1 MQLHPNSWRP
11 VFAVSVAMLITSCSD
26 NGGSTS
32 RGTTVAQ
39 VVASGTDSTAESV
52 EETLP
57 TLLPLAADS
66 ERVDLETPTFS
77 NPTKVDNP
85 LFPISN
91 LHSAVLLG
99 NNEGHPIRIETTL
112 MQEPKVIEVDG
123 KAIETLESQFVSYQ
137 DGRIH
142 EVATDWYAQGDD
154 GAVYYLGEDVFN
166 YEDGVVADTD
176 GTWVAGDDAPVA
188 MIMPADPQPGDVFR
202 PENIPGELMEEVTI
216 EQVDVTVDGP
226 HGPIDGAIVA
236 QENHTLEG
244 VYEDKWFAPGY
255 GEFFSG
261 VGDSL
266 ESLGIGI
273 PTGTL
278 DGPVPSELDTVHDE
292 AVAVF
297 DAAADGDW
305 QAAGGALDQAQ
316 AAWSA
321 HVDNTDVPR
330 MLGVQMDRALR
341 ALAGDGMV
349 PAVNDRNAEG
359 ARSAALDV
367 AMASIDLQL
376 PYRTQE
382 ETDRTRF
389 EVWARR
395 LVADSERVE
404 AVPGFMAGDVTTL
417 EWVWPRFAHT
427 VDSAPAGEIESLL
440 AEVRVAADEEDVATI
455 SELAPA
461 LFDAAQSLG

>member
-26 NGGSTS
+26 DGGNTS
-32 RGTTVAQ
+32 GGTTVAQ
-39 VVASGTDSTAESV
+39 VVATGTDSTAESV

-66 ERVDLETPTFS
+66 ERVDLETPRFS

-112 MQEPKVIEVDG
+112 MQEPNVIEVDG
-123 KAIETLESQFVSYQ
+123 KAIETVESQFVSYQ

-176 GTWVAGDDAPVA
+176 GTWVAGEDAPVA

-273 PTGTL
+273 PTGAL

-305 QAAGGALDQAQ
+305 QAAGGALDRAQ

-376 PYRTQE
+376 SYRTQE

-389 EVWARR
+389 EVWTRR
-395 LVADSERVE
+395 LVADTERIE
-404 AVPGFMAGDVTTL
+404 AVPGFLAGDVTTL

-427 VDSAPAGEIESLL
+427 VDSTPAGEIESLL
-440 AEVRVAADEEDVATI
+440 AELRGAADEEDVATI

-461 LFDAAQSLG
+461 LLDAAQSLG

>member
-1 MQLHPNSWRP
+1 MQLHLNSWRP
-11 VFAVSVAMLITSCSD
+11 VVAVSAAMLITSCSD
-26 NGGSTS
+26 NVGNTS
-32 RGTTVAQ
+32 GGTTVAQ
-39 VVASGTDSTAESV
+39 VATGGTDSTAESV

-77 NPTKVDNP
+77 DPTNVDNP

-123 KAIETLESQFVSYQ
+123 QAIETLESQFVSYQ

-216 EQVDVTVDGP
+216 KQVDVTVDGP
-226 HGPIDGAIVA
+226 YGPIDGAIIG

-273 PTGTL
+273 PTGAV
-278 DGPVPSELDTVHDE
+278 DGPVPSELTTVHDE

-305 QAAGGALDQAQ
+305 QAADGALDRAQ

-321 HVDNTDVPR
+321 HVDSAEIPR

-341 ALAGDGMV
+341 DLAGDGMV
-349 PAVNDRNAEG
+349 PAVDDRNAEG

-389 EVWARR
+389 EIWARQ
-395 LVADSERVE
+395 LVADTERIE
-404 AVPGFMAGDVTTL
+404 AVPGFLAGDVTTL
-417 EWVWPRFAHT
+417 DWVWPRFAHT

-440 AEVRVAADEEDVATI
+440 AELRGAADEEDVATI

-461 LFDAAQSLG
+461 LLDAARSLG

>member
-1 MQLHPNSWRP
+1 MQLHRNCWRL
-11 VFAVSVAMLITSCSD
+11 VIAVCAVVLITSCTNNGAGTSD
-26 NGGSTS
+26 
-32 RGTTVAQ
+32 TT
-39 VVASGTDSTAESV
+39 ASSTAGSV

-57 TLLPLAADS
+57 TLLPLAPDS
-66 ERVDLETPTFS
+66 ARVDLERPSFS
-77 NPTKVDNP
+77 DPTKVDNP
-85 LFPISN
+85 LFPIAD

-112 MQEPKVIEVDG
+112 MPDPKVIEVDG
-123 KAIETLESQFVSYQ
+123 QAIETLESQFVSYE

-142 EVATDWYAQGDD
+142 EVATDWYAQGDE

-176 GTWVAGDDAPVA
+176 GSWIAGHDAPIA

-216 EQVDVTVDGP
+216 KQIDVTVDGP
-226 HGPIDGAIVA
+226 HGPIDGAIIGE
-236 QENHTLEG
+236 ENHTLEG

-266 ESLGIGI
+266 EGLGIGI
-273 PTGTL
+273 PAGAL
-278 DGPVPSELDTVHDE
+278 DGPVPRELTTVHDD

-305 QAAGGALDQAQ
+305 QAAGEALDRAL

-321 HVDNTDVPR
+321 HVDNADVPR
-330 MLGVQMDRALR
+330 MLGVQMDRALGE
-341 ALAGDGMV
+341 LAGDAMV
-349 PAVNDRNAEG
+349 PAVDDRNVEG
-359 ARSAALDV
+359 ARNAALDV

-389 EVWARR
+389 EVWARQ
-395 LVADSERVE
+395 LVADSERTE
-404 AVPGFMAGDVTTL
+404 PVPGFLAGDVTTL
-417 EWVWPRFAHT
+417 EWVWPRFAPT
-427 VDSAPAGEIESLL
+427 VDGGPAGEIESLL
-440 AEVRVAADEEDVATI
+440 AELRIAADEESVTTMA
-455 SELAPA
+455 ELAPA
-461 LFDAAQSLG
+461 LLEIAQSLG